1 MEETL
6 DGHYKIGQEYE
17 EIGVL
22 VDFHMCF
29 GEHKCLDETCIT
41 KCGGVLLFGSLKNRP
56 ICGYNE
62 YDEPEFEKII

>member
-6 DGHYKIGQEYE
+6 DEYYKIGNRYT

-22 VDFHMCF
+22 VDLVTCF
-29 GEHKCLDETCIT
+29 AKCRDSDEICKT

-56 ICGYNE
+56 ICGYNCLNTH
-62 YDEPEFEKII
+62 EFEEL

>member
-6 DGHYKIGQEYE
+6 DGYYKVGNRYT

-22 VDFHMCF
+22 VDLITCF
-29 GEHKCLDETCIT
+29 ATYSNSNKTCKT

-56 ICGYNE
+56 ICGYNFLN
-62 YDEPEFEKII
+62 EPEFEKL